1 MERPDWRS
9 RTADEELNRLE
20 RPGFAWEFLRRNK
33 TYRAAYER
41 MSRQDPRIQ

>member
-9 RTADEELNRLE
+9 RTADEELNLLE
-20 RPGFAWEFLRRNK
+20 RPGFAWAFLHRNK